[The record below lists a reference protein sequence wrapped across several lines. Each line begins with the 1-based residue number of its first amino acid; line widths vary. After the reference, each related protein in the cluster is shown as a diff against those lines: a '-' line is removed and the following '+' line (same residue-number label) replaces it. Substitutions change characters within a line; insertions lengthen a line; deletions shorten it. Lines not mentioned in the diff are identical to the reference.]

1 MTGLGWIMVI
11 FVAIL
16 ASALFLC
23 VGAAVVIALLFGT
36 SSRLFTHDRDQ

>member
-11 FVAIL
+11 LVAIL

-23 VGAAVVIALLFGT
+23 VGIAVVIAFLFGT

>member
-1 MTGLGWIMVI
+1 MSGLGWIVVI
-11 FVAIL
+11 VVAML

-23 VGAAVVIALLFGT
+23 VGVAVVIAFLFGT